1 MAGHRNSNEERPA
14 QYEVRQQ
21 RRRARVA
28 QLLAAASTPSRRV
41 GVVADHLRA
50 ALAYVPPA
58 MAEQIASQVI
68 TALNEAIEQAYRIEA
83 KTCRNER
90 RNP

>member
-1 MAGHRNSNEERPA
+1 MAGHSRNNEDRPA
-14 QYEVRQQ
+14 QYAVRQQ
-21 RRRARVA
+21 RRRVRVA
-28 QLLAAASTPSRRV
+28 QLLAAAGTPSRRV

-68 TALNEAIEQAYRIEA
+68 AVLNQAVEQAYVIEA
-83 KTCRNER
+83 KTSRNER
-90 RNP
+90 RP